1 MSVFAPDLYYS
12 HVTTIDLADLTG
24 RGVRHLLMD
33 LDNTLLPRD
42 SSDITPAV
50 RAWIRDL
57 GASGLTACLVSN
69 NWHAHVHDVA
79 ADLGLPIV
87 AKALKPFPGA
97 FRRGLDLL
105 DAQAENAAVIG
116 DQVFT
121 DVLGGN
127 LTGMTTVLVTPLSA
141 SDLPHT
147 LLLRRFERHVLAGRN
162 PLA

>member
-1 MSVFAPDLYYS
+1 MSALAPDLYYT
-12 HVTTIDLADLTG
+12 HVTAIDAGELADRSIG
-24 RGVRHLLMD
+24 HLLLD

-42 SSDITPAV
+42 SSEIAPPV
-50 RAWIRDL
+50 REWL
-57 GASGLTACLVSN
+57 SGLAEHDITACLVSN

-87 AKALKPFPGA
+87 AKALKPFPAA
-97 FRRGLDLL
+97 FRRGLKVLG
-105 DAQAENAAVIG
+105 ARAEATAVVG

-127 LTGMTTVLVTPLSA
+127 LLGMTSILVAPLSA

-147 LLLRRFERHVLAGRN
+147 LLLRRLERVVLAGRT

>member
-1 MSVFAPDLYYS
+1 MRVLTPDLYYS
-12 HVTTIDLADLTG
+12 HVTAIDLGELAS
-24 RGVRHLLMD
+24 RGVRHLLLD

-50 RAWIRDL
+50 RGWLDGLAGHD
-57 GASGLTACLVSN
+57 LTACLVSN
-69 NWHAHVHDVA
+69 NWHAHVMDVA
-79 ADLGLPIV
+79 DELHLPIV

-97 FRRGLDLL
+97 FRRGLRVLGATADTT
-105 DAQAENAAVIG
+105 AVIG

-127 LTGMTTVLVTPLSA
+127 LSKMTTVLVTPLSA

-147 LLLRRFERHVLAGRN
+147 LVLRRLERHVLAGRN